1 MNSKD
6 EILARRKIISE
17 IAEPEDSVGKV
28 LYELTARGILN
39 PTSGKAYTTATIRKD
54 LIELRNPR
62 VISEIIGR
70 YTYVKPIWGA
80 RVLLNVDKIQPDY
93 IFWDNL
99 RRGKAKGYEFGSL
112 FCQPIIQAVVSYV
125 FGTGISAS
133 LAQTGG
139 DDVEYT
145 NQRLHALMV
154 RMQGFFQGVFTD
166 CFALGDQYVIVNPDT
181 SFSIPSPETVT
192 VEYTTGDYR
201 IPVRYVIRTKLE
213 RAIVTDIYTET
224 KRIID
229 IHYFDRKTPS
239 EHHEYDNLI
248 GRIPIIHLT
257 NDKSTN
263 EIYGRPIYEPL
274 LRLFSRYDDLII
286 KLMEGTELVGNPIP
300 TFSGLDNIQETIAAN
315 SSTETYVG
323 IDGTT
328 QTRTV
333 VNFDRLP
340 ALWIGK
346 GGSFKFSAP
355 ERDFT
360 TDGLAM
366 LRQLFVLMLN
376 FSRIPEFVWGG
387 AVSSSKASVEAQ
399 LPPFI
404 QYIQSK
410 RLQLEGDGSD
420 EILMQNARGGLLEIL
435 DVWLKMYR
443 LINPN
448 IIVGS
453 VFIEWPEVSL
463 ADESLKLKWVQ
474 WAKGMNLITD
484 ETALNISDL
493 VANPAAE
500 LQKLGLIENSD
511 KWQRK
516 FNRATNKKVLEDAQ
530 KSMELKPEAVD
541 DLLSNTMRAP
551 EAMQNI
557 EKVGDNDFNYAAAAL
572 WMGI

>member
-6 EILARRKIISE
+6 EVLNRRKMISE
-17 IAEPEDSVGKV
+17 IADPSDSAAKV
-28 LYELTARGILN
+28 LYELTARGVLN
-39 PTSGKAYTTATIRKD
+39 PTSGKAYNIATIRKD
-54 LIELRNPR
+54 LVELRNPA

-80 RVLLNVDKIQPDY
+80 RVLINVDKIQPDY

-112 FCQPIIQAVVSYV
+112 FCQPIIQAIISYV

-133 LAQTGG
+133 LAQTGSE
-139 DDVEYT
+139 DVEYT
-145 NQRLHALMV
+145 NQRLQALMV
-154 RMQGFFQGVFTD
+154 RMQGFFQDVFTD

-181 SFSIPSPETVT
+181 SFSVPSPETVT
-192 VEYTTGDYR
+192 VEYAPSDYR
-201 IPVRYVIRTKLE
+201 IPIRYVIRTKLE
-213 RAIVTDIYTET
+213 RALVTDIYTAE

-229 IHYFDRKTPS
+229 IHYYDRKQKP

-274 LRLFSRYDDLII
+274 LRLFSRYDDLIV

-300 TFSGLDNIQETIAAN
+300 TFSGLDNIQETIDAN
-315 SSTETYVG
+315 SSTEEYIG

-333 VNFDRLP
+333 INFDKLP

-346 GGSFKFSAP
+346 GGDFKFSAP
-355 ERDFT
+355 EREFT
-360 TDGLAM
+360 SDGLAM

-404 QYIQSK
+404 QYIQSR

-420 EILMQNARGGLLEIL
+420 ELLRQDARGGLLEIL

-448 IIVGS
+448 IVVGS

-493 VANPAAE
+493 VANPTAE
-500 LQKLGLIENSD
+500 LQKLGLTESSD

-516 FNRATNKKVLEDAQ
+516 FNRATNKKTLENAQ
-530 KSMELKPEAVD
+530 KSMKLEPVEVD
-541 DLLSNTMRAP
+541 DLLSTTMRNP
-551 EAMQNI
+551 EAMQNLD
-557 EKVGDNDFNYAAAAL
+557 KVADNDFNYAAAAL
-572 WMGI
+572 WIGI